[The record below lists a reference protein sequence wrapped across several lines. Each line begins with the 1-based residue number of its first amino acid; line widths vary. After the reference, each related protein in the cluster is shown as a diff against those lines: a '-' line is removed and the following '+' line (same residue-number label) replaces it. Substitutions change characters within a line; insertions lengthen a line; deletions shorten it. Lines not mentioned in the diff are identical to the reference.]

1 MTTFEKFLLVCHII
15 LWGMAFMIIGQ
26 RNELRLVISGQ
37 ETAIESYK
45 QNLTECLKE
54 TKLSTQE
61 EFTGE

>member
-1 MTTFEKFLLVCHII
+1 
-15 LWGMAFMIIGQ
+15 MIIGQ

-45 QNLTECLKE
+45 QNLIECLKE